1 MAKIHRAFE
10 EEKKLLDL
18 EYEDAKSKGWYRK
31 MRNVAKASAELN
43 KKMEMIEEDA
53 KRRHSRFMR
62 KMNQEG
68 EDMLEEDEEATL
80 DEDYEDEE
88 EDEEEDED
96 VMSEEEDEEAIEDE
110 EDLEP
115 EEVEEGDERDEEPYE
130 LDHME
135 KESPQIAE
143 RGYGGDVGA
152 ERS

>member
-31 MRNVAKASAELN
+31 MKNVAKASAELN

-53 KRRHSRFMR
+53 KRRQSRFMR

-68 EDMLEEDEEATL
+68 EDMLEEDERGATL

-88 EDEEEDED
+88 PEDGMFEEDEEEMREEAERVMFED
-96 VMSEEEDEEAIEDE
+96 EDEEAIEDE
-110 EDLEP
+110 ED
-115 EEVEEGDERDEEPYE
+115 EEEFEDEEE
-130 LDHME
+130 MRE
-135 KESPQIAE
+135 EAE
-143 RGYGGDVGA
+143 RVMFED
-152 ERS
+152 EDE